1 MRYPKHTTSPV
12 PWKLKTRNMGYRSD
26 NGNPMRAC
34 EIVDAN
40 GRTVMGEYPD
50 DDGSVCADFRLI
62 VKAVNAFSSEN
73 LRKKMA

>member
-12 PWKLKTRNMGYRSD
+12 PWKLKTRDMGYRSV
-26 NGNPMRAC
+26 NGNHMRAC

-62 VKAVNAFSSEN
+62 VKAVNAFSREN
-73 LRKKMA
+73 LRKRMA